1 MSLAP
6 RGQDDEG
13 HAEGRGR
20 PPSAGEPAA
29 EAGGGADDPGG
40 GEEIHRPGD
49 RVSAADELQA
59 AGLAGPISLRAK
71 PDSSNTI
78 SRTRIAGL
86 SWAGL
91 GDGIGLDSDGTIKDE
106 ERAFGSRAPQ
116 HGVATDPRNASR
128 SRWPM

>member
-1 MSLAP
+1 MHALLSAIIPAESGAGALGGIQLGASEEATMSLAP
-6 RGQDDEG
+6 RGEDDKRPAEDP
-13 HAEGRGR
+13 AEGRGG

-86 SWAGL
+86 SWGGL
-91 GDGIGLDSDGTIKDE
+91 GEGIGL
-106 ERAFGSRAPQ
+106 
-116 HGVATDPRNASR
+116 
-128 SRWPM
+128 